1 MQRLQYKEGDI
12 IGVVQFRRASLDVD
26 QSNPIN
32 KDFENMID
40 KEEGELFGAFP
51 EWFAM
56 NNDCRSRTGNET
68 LHSMQLDE
76 KQNKGV
82 DLLLEKFDMLFSA
95 GTQGFKQTDLT
106 EYVIETVGS
115 PIEKTLFLTYGE
127 DELGAG

>member
-1 MQRLQYKEGDI
+1 M
-12 IGVVQFRRASLDVD
+12 D
-26 QSNPIN
+26 QSNPVN

-56 NNDCRSRTGNET
+56 NDDFRSRTGNDT

-76 KQNKGV
+76 EQSKGV
-82 DLLLEKFDMLFSA
+82 DLLLEKFNTLFSA
-95 GTQGFKQTDLT
+95 GTQAFKQTHLT

-115 PIEKTLFLTYGE
+115 PIEKKPFPLPVVKMNWVW
-127 DELGAG
+127 DEVE